1 MKNTRTVRT
10 NIPSTAK
17 SLEIMRSV
25 IGQLSDGIW
34 ENTRGYGSYW
44 YCADIIDDD
53 GFIAISVNSD
63 RYYWYLDK
71 LILNRYFDM
80 SDAEIR
86 KFFRNKLRTI
96 VRHEANDNPMYDYSF
111 TRDNAMTLDYIGYK
125 ETIEVGD
132 VFNVFNI
139 LKQEPIF

>member
-1 MKNTRTVRT
+1 MKNTRIVKT
-10 NIPSTAK
+10 NVPATAK
-17 SLEIMRSV
+17 ALEIMRSV
-25 IGQLSDGIW
+25 LGQLGDGIW
-34 ENTRGYGSYW
+34 ENTNAYTSYW
-44 YCADIIDDD
+44 YCANIVDDN
-53 GFIAISVNSD
+53 GFVAIALNADS
-63 RYYWYLDK
+63 YYSYCHNWYINK
-71 LILNRYFDM
+71 YYRM
-80 SDAEIR
+80 TDADVR

-111 TRDNAMTLDYIGYK
+111 TRDNAMTLGYIGYK